1 MNKLFAI
8 NIYYKNG
15 YHLGT
20 ITAWTLEKIEKK
32 RKQLEKNGL
41 HFTLIENNDLHMI
54 YHAR

>member
-41 HFTLIENNDLHMI
+41 HFTLMENNDLHMI